1 MPNVLLVAATELE
14 LCGRGGLVC
23 GVGPVEAAAATARAL
38 AAAEP
43 GTAVL
48 HVGLAGSDEL
58 APGSLVVGSQA
69 VYDDLVARW
78 PIVAR
83 VPPDPD
89 LVESALRAL
98 PGAELLPVRT
108 SARVDAPRQTTPGTP
123 LVEAMEGFGV
133 LRAAQLAGVPAVEVR
148 VVSNEVGEE
157 DRERWSVDAALE
169 TLGRVLPQLVES
181 IGTTTVRAT
190 SRFR

>member
-14 LCGRGGLVC
+14 LCGRDGLVC